1 MPTASRLVIYS
12 TCAVTLIYLLN
23 CYRKRRKRRAP
34 ISTKSVKVIEH
45 PASSS
50 QSDAS
55 VTKSYEESFAFQDLI
70 DIEYTDPLNIHT
82 AAFVKAQPRSYFGV
96 QIKFTDERLVALKE
110 QNLELENISFLES
123 LLPVALTSSDPVPA
137 FLTMAASQTVV
148 STLNSSSV
156 SGSESDRALTPDSNC
171 DFCGITLPPEGF
183 SDPSNDIYEA
193 NPEELDGKILPR
205 VLIPSDM
212 WAQVV
217 DRDIWHET
225 FLIPAYMGGVLIG
238 RLGKNVR
245 ELRNVWEA
253 EFSLNTCP
261 GKQDTLIFKLSC
273 PLRHKNDVLRWV
285 SHRFRMRPSKTTIG
299 NPNQLKRQLPLGEPV
314 PVQIRSL
321 YGSKEL
327 FVTVPDEEYNNYLVM
342 QAELETDYSTNNN
355 YRMQLCEPVTSG
367 TVAVVPHSQG
377 FARALIISVY
387 PTWPKVAFYY
397 LLDHGTFGV
406 VQLNK
411 LRKIRAKYMRVPY
424 QAIHVSWAHAFPV
437 YSDIPDLHI
446 LRTFFNSGRV
456 HAFAVRMETC
466 CRASVA
472 FGEPYSQPYSS
483 HGFLDILVNA
493 CNSGLFIAVPLLI
506 YPRRQSWLNGSS
518 IPYYP
523 FTYSYIDYQSLVTFA
538 VEEDDQVTISH
549 SSFHKRNQSE
559 DSICP
564 SKNQN
569 GNQKKFNKS
578 SDNYYRSQPCG
589 QRRGLRGSATV
600 SNTGNRRQNPYGPN
614 RLQNGPLFATSQKEN
629 QFASVKENAIALK
642 YTSSGNEQF
651 GRSQLRKP
659 LSNRNNSVSSSRTV
673 SSNPGRATTFDNH
686 E

>member
-23 CYRKRRKRRAP
+23 CYRKRRKHRAP

-50 QSDAS
+50 QS
-55 VTKSYEESFAFQDLI
+55 KSYEESSAFQDLI

-82 AAFVKAQPRSYFGV
+82 AAFVEVQPRSYFDV
-96 QIKFTDERLVALKE
+96 QTKFTVERLVALKE

-171 DFCGITLPPEGF
+171 DFCGINLPPEGF

-238 RLGKNVR
+238 RLGK

-327 FVTVPDEEYNNYLVM
+327 FVTVPDKEYNNYLVM
-342 QAELETDYSTNNN
+342 QAELEKDYSTNNN

-523 FTYSYIDYQSLVTFA
+523 FTYSYIDYHSLVTFA

-642 YTSSGNEQF
+642 CTSSGNEQF